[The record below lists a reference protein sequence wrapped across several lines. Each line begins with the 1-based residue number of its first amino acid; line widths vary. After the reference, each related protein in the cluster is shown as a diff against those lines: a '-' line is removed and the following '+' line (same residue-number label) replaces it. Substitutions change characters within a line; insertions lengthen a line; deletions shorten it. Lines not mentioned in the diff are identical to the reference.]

1 MVSGQLTPRKIA
13 PQLGVGF
20 GSKLWLVLWLEGNQ
34 TIAPEENCPLVR
46 VRGWVR
52 VSFGVGGHFSSG
64 TIVLE
69 PLIISL
75 SQRFVSSS
83 NCKEKLVALN

>member
-52 VSFGVGGHFSSG
+52 VSFGVEGQFSSG
-64 TIVLE
+64 AIVLE

-75 SQRFVSSS
+75 LQRFVSSS
-83 NCKEKLVALN
+83 KCKERLVALN